1 MRILVVED
9 KPDNISSYKE
19 AIATL
24 VSEGVDVECI
34 YESDLVGALES
45 IDKQKFDG
53 AIIDLKLSQTDYD
66 TEGNNVI
73 KKIVNYRTFPV
84 FVYSAHIGDLDDSI
98 EQSFFFQVFD
108 KTSILFSEIVK
119 KNLEIFNT
127 GITEI
132 LGRDGEIEKNLIEIF
147 WKHSPKPF
155 GKLMT
160 KGINKQKLMR
170 FIVGHL
176 YEYLTVDDTNAFDSY
191 MPEEVYIAPPIK
203 TTIFTG
209 SIIKSVSGNDVEN
222 KYIVLTP
229 ACDLDNSTANQ
240 LVLASIDSFSDH
252 KDMTE
257 IKTLSSGSQT
267 KKDKAQSSLNQVVNN
282 NFKQKLYFLPNSENF
297 DGGFIN
303 FQNLKIVEY
312 PGTVSSDF
320 VVIATVNNYFLK
332 DIISKFTSYYSR
344 QGAPCLKYSFDDI
357 L

>member
-19 AIATL
+19 TIATL
-24 VSEGVDVECI
+24 VSEGVSVECD
-34 YESDLVGALES
+34 YVSDLVSALDL

-53 AIIDLKLSQTDYD
+53 AIIDLKLSSADSD
-66 TEGNNVI
+66 SEGNDVI
-73 KKIVNYRTFPV
+73 KKIVNYKTFPV

-98 EQSFFFQVFD
+98 ERSFFFQVFD

-119 KNLEIFNT
+119 KNLEIFKT

-132 LGRDGEIEKNLIEIF
+132 LGRDGEIEKNLIDIF

-155 GKLMT
+155 GKLMA

-176 YEYLTVDDTNAFDSY
+176 YEYLTVDDVNAFDSY
-191 MPEEVYIAPPIK
+191 MPEEVYIVPPIK
-203 TTIFTG
+203 NTIFTG
-209 SIIKSVSGNDVEN
+209 SIIKSVIGSDIG
-222 KYIVLTP
+222 KRYIVLTP

-252 KDMTE
+252 RDMTE
-257 IKTLSSGSQT
+257 IKTLSSGSQA
-267 KKDKAQSSLNQVVNN
+267 KKEKAQGSLNQIINN

-312 PGTVSSDF
+312 PGTTPSDF
-320 VVIATVNNYFLK
+320 LVIATVNNYFLK

-344 QGAPCLKYSFDDI
+344 QGAPSLKYSFDDI
-357 L
+357 S